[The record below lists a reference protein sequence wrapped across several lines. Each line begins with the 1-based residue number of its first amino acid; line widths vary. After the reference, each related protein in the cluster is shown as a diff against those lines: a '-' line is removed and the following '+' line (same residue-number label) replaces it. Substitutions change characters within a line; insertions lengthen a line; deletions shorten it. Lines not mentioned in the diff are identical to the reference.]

1 MKRCIQIFNESKE
14 LSLGKLAVIHRTS
27 EHEDSGGKP
36 RVENPRICSPMR
48 VQTNNQESK
57 VFNDESGSKQ
67 KKTNMLHGA
76 NRLLHQGLGILTVFR
91 VAKELLCCTC

>member
-67 KKTNMLHGA
+67 KKKQHVAWGKQTSSSG
-76 NRLLHQGLGILTVFR
+76 FR
-91 VAKELLCCTC
+91 NFDRV